1 MTTIN
6 KRDNRFD
13 ASKGSEILTLLL
25 LRRGRVCIK
34 TSIGD
39 YISDSAIVNISGVES
54 KIRVIELTDPVFI
67 PQSFTR
73 VNDQSGKNNDIIDSD
88 EDESDEFED
97 SDDEMPEG
105 ELPEDFSGEEDERSS
120 DESVVQESNFEAPVF
135 EDTHASP
142 IEIIKKAEMANGNLR
157 EIYDSNQ
164 VNTESKSVE
173 EAQSPSVEARL
184 KSPPENL
191 KEKSNGSEPQSKKGV
206 IRMEDIPEELNGIST
221 DLKILLFRST
231 PIKEKLEKVSNSK
244 SPMQTIS
251 DQGNN
256 GEQDKRGKRRTPIFE
271 KRITRSQKRQAW
283 KQQGWV
289 QDQSNDSVSGV
300 DSSISAGI
308 SNRMEEIG
316 EISGFGKRKVKGIDK
331 KQGGWKGVINGNK

>member
-13 ASKGSEILTLLL
+13 ASKGLRIPHTSFAEAVLGIKQASEVVKNEQKLFNASNQELCDSQPEITLQDISHEINGKLL
-25 LRRGRVCIK
+25 M
-34 TSIGD
+34 
-39 YISDSAIVNISGVES
+39 
-54 KIRVIELTDPVFI
+54 DPVFI

-120 DESVVQESNFEAPVF
+120 DESVVQESNFEEPVF

-157 EIYDSNQ
+157 EIYDSNP
-164 VNTESKSVE
+164 VNTEPKSVE

-206 IRMEDIPEELNGIST
+206 IRMEDLPEELNGIST
-221 DLKILLFRST
+221 DLKILLSRST

-244 SPMQTIS
+244 SPNS
-251 DQGNN
+251 D
-256 GEQDKRGKRRTPIFE
+256 
-271 KRITRSQKRQAW
+271 
-283 KQQGWV
+283 KQ
-289 QDQSNDSVSGV
+289 
-300 DSSISAGI
+300 
-308 SNRMEEIG
+308 
-316 EISGFGKRKVKGIDK
+316 
-331 KQGGWKGVINGNK
+331 